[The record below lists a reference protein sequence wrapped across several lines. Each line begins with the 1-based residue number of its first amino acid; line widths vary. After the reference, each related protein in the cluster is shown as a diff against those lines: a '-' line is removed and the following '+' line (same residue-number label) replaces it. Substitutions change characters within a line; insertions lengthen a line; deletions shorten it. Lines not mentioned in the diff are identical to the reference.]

1 MRYIIGFAPNQH
13 GEEAIALAS
22 SLASTQDAEVKLIHV
37 LDGPAPADA
46 TFIEERAVQE
56 TRAGWA
62 LQHPSEALER
72 VDDGVP
78 ASVGV
83 VYAGSVAEG
92 LIDAAGE
99 ADATLIIVSAARNG
113 PLKRF
118 TIGSVANALLHA
130 SPVPV
135 ALVPAGYQGPAR
147 ITRMTAA
154 IGSRQG
160 AHALLEVVVEAAARR
175 QVPLRLISLVA
186 LDFDEATDHEFA
198 CSAARLHA
206 QTVLD
211 EAVATVGTSAD
222 VSATVAEGP
231 TIEQAVA
238 SLTWN
243 DGDIAIIGS
252 SRLAEHRKIFMGNT
266 ANKVLRALPVPLIV
280 VPRSAEDQATRPEAG
295 SSWVSP
301 Q

>member
-1 MRYIIGFAPNQH
+1 MRYIIGYAPNQH

-22 SLASTQDAEVKLIHV
+22 SLASTQDAEVKLVHV
-37 LDGPAPADA
+37 LDRPAPADA
-46 TFIEERAVQE
+46 TFVEERAVQE

-62 LQHPSEALER
+62 LGHLSEALGR
-72 VDDGVP
+72 FDGGVS
-78 ASVGV
+78 ATAGV
-83 VYAGSVAEG
+83 VYADSVAEG
-92 LIDAAGE
+92 LIDAAG
-99 ADATLIIVSAARNG
+99 DAGAELIIVSAARNG

-135 ALVPAGYQGPAR
+135 ALVPSGYQRPAR
-147 ITRMTAA
+147 ITRMTVA

-160 AHALLEVVVEAAARR
+160 AHALLEVVVSAAARR
-175 QVPLRLISLVA
+175 NVPLRLMSLIA

-198 CSAARLHA
+198 RAAARLHA

-211 EAVATVGTSAD
+211 EAATTVGTSTD

-238 SLTWN
+238 SLMWN
-243 DGDIAIIGS
+243 EGEIAIIGS
-252 SRLAEHRKIFMGNT
+252 SRLAEHQKIFMGNT
-266 ANKVLRALPVPLIV
+266 ANKLLRALPVPLIV
-280 VPRSAEDQATRPEAG
+280 VPRSRDDDSSRPETG
-295 SSWVSP
+295 S
-301 Q
+301 

>member
-1 MRYIIGFAPNQH
+1 MRYIIGYAPDQH

-22 SLASTQDAEVKLIHV
+22 SLASTQDAEVQLVHV

-46 TFIEERAVQE
+46 AIIEERAVQE

-62 LQHPSEALER
+62 LEHLSTALER
-72 VDDGVP
+72 FDHGVP
-78 ASVGV
+78 ATAGV
-83 VYAGSVAEG
+83 VYADSVAEG
-92 LIDAAGE
+92 LIEAAG
-99 ADATLIIVSAARNG
+99 DAGAALIVVSAARNG

-135 ALVPAGYQGPAR
+135 ALVPAGYQRPAR

-154 IGSRQG
+154 VGSRQG
-160 AHALLEVVVEAAARR
+160 AHALLETAVEAAARR
-175 QVPLRLISLVA
+175 SVPLRLISLIA

-198 CSAARLHA
+198 RSAARLHA

-211 EAVATVGTSAD
+211 EAAAAVGTSTD
-222 VSATVAEGP
+222 VSATVAEGA

-238 SLTWN
+238 SLAWN
-243 DGDIAIIGS
+243 DGEIVIIGS

-266 ANKVLRALPVPLIV
+266 ANKLLRALPVPLIV
-280 VPRSAEDQATRPEAG
+280 VPRSRDDEASRDEAG
-295 SSWVSP
+295 S
-301 Q
+301 